1 MPTSARR
8 YTTTNGQQVIQQGN
22 RRIVIHNEPP
32 PKQKRH
38 IHWLLWVGIGMFVML
53 ISWILLTMLQTWWAN
68 QQNTW
73 SYGYPRTYQTDAV
86 VGHNDSAASPSHFI
100 ALNLNGH
107 IEVIEIPGGD
117 PSHEKVYVGP
127 ALFSDDAGLTPV
139 TVTFTDV
146 NGDGKPDMEIHIQ
159 DQTIIFLNNGTQFQA
174 PKQ

>member
-1 MPTSARR
+1 
-8 YTTTNGQQVIQQGN
+8 
-22 RRIVIHNEPP
+22 
-32 PKQKRH
+32 
-38 IHWLLWVGIGMFVML
+38 
-53 ISWILLTMLQTWWAN
+53 MLQTWWAN

-127 ALFSDDAGLTPV
+127 GLFSDDAGLTPV